1 MGDGVK
7 EPDYGDSGLGGG
19 ASIPGP
25 DDLPEPRYVKETS
38 PPPMSPPV
46 PSAGTAGEPGLP
58 QYGGGTDD
66 YAERLYRAPPPKVGG
81 GPSTP
86 PPPPPVAEPSGP
98 GEYTRIINSMQP
110 IPVAPPPAAPEPPA
124 EEPVAVDDTSK
135 KSMVVFVVALVLI
148 VIAAVALVIAV
159 AMAG

>member
-1 MGDGVK
+1 MD

-25 DDLPEPRYVKETS
+25 DDLPEPRYVKEVS
-38 PPPMSPPV
+38 PPPMSTPA
-46 PSAGTAGEPGLP
+46 PSPGAAGDEGLP

-66 YAERLYRAPPPKVGG
+66 YAERLYRAPTPKPGG
-81 GPSTP
+81 APIPP

-110 IPVAPPPAAPEPPA
+110 IPVVPPPAAPEPPA
-124 EEPVAVDDTSK
+124 QEPAAVDDTSK
-135 KSMVVFVVALVLI
+135 KSMVVFIVALVLI
-148 VIAAVALVIAV
+148 VVAAVALVIAV